1 MKRMIG
7 MIMTMALATML
18 TACGGGGG
26 ESQGNETES
35 SSFAV
40 TPAAAVIAGPDTAL
54 YTISLLAIA
63 SSSYAVALN
72 DSGQVIGH
80 YLDAEHQINAFKWQ
94 DKTVKTVVTGGEV
107 RRINNRGQ
115 IVGWQELGQSEAFL
129 YEADGEM
136 IRLNTLGGASQAMA
150 INDAG
155 QTAGRITRGS
165 DRAYVDQSGVMQ
177 LIANEIDGYAIAMN
191 NLGDVLILAVNG
203 SGCRTLLWRHG
214 VLTDLGDFG
223 GELTVGRD
231 MNDAG
236 QVVGWAQTTS
246 GDYHPFLWDDGVL
259 HDLSVYTGSFG
270 AAVAINEAGVILLK
284 ASDVT
289 GGRNLLLDHGVVT
302 DLANFGSNYAVV
314 NDLNSRGQ
322 IVGWMAD
329 AAGAM
334 HAFLATPKS

>member
-1 MKRMIG
+1 MKRMTG

-18 TACGGGGG
+18 TACGGGG
-26 ESQGNETES
+26 ESQVNETES
-35 SSFAV
+35 SNFAV
-40 TPAAAVIAGPDTAL
+40 TRAATVVDGPDTAL

-80 YLDAEHQINAFKWQ
+80 YLDADHQINAFQWQ
-94 DKTVKTVVTGGEV
+94 DKTVKTVVTGGQV
-107 RRINNRGQ
+107 RRINNHGQ

-155 QTAGRITRGS
+155 QTAGRVTRGS
-165 DRAYVDQSGVMQ
+165 DKAYVDQSGVMQ
-177 LIANEIDGYAIAMN
+177 LIANEVDGYAIAMN

-203 SGCRTLLWRHG
+203 SVCRTLLWRHG

-223 GELTVGRD
+223 GELTLGRD

-236 QVVGWAQTTS
+236 QVVGWAQTAG
-246 GDYHPFLWDDGVL
+246 GDYHPFLWDNGVL

-284 ASDVT
+284 ASGMT
-289 GGRNLLLDHGVVT
+289 GARNLLLDHGVVT

-314 NDLNSRGQ
+314 NDLNSKGQ

>member
-1 MKRMIG
+1 MKRMTSMM
-7 MIMTMALATML
+7 MIMAFVTML
-18 TACGGGGG
+18 TACGGGG
-26 ESQGNETES
+26 ESQVNETES
-35 SSFAV
+35 NDFAV
-40 TPAAAVIAGPDTAL
+40 TPAATVIDGPDTAL

-63 SSSYAVALN
+63 SRSYAVALN
-72 DSGQVIGH
+72 DLGQVIGH
-80 YLDAEHQINAFKWQ
+80 YLDADHQINAFQWQ
-94 DKTVKTVVTGGEV
+94 DKTVKTVVTGGQV
-107 RRINNRGQ
+107 RRINNYGQ
-115 IVGWQELGQSEAFL
+115 IVGWQEIGQSEAFL
-129 YEADGEM
+129 YEADGAM
-136 IRLNTLGGASQAMA
+136 LRLNTLGGASQAMA

-165 DRAYVDQSGVMQ
+165 DKAYVDQSGVMQ

-191 NLGDVLILAVNG
+191 NFGDVLILAVNG

-236 QVVGWAQTTS
+236 QVVGWAQTAG
-246 GDYHPFLWDDGVL
+246 GDYHPFLWDNGVL

-314 NDLNSRGQ
+314 NDLNSKGQ
-322 IVGWMAD
+322 IVGWMAG
-329 AAGAM
+329 ATGAM
-334 HAFLATPKS
+334 QAFLATPKR